1 MLVVKIH
8 SMNPEPTPPRTYQHH
23 RENQRERILD
33 VAEQLF
39 IRDGLDGVSVSD
51 IARAARITRNTL
63 YEYFPNKQEV
73 AWAIF
78 QKVVEDGKGA
88 SMLPREGS
96 GYQRVEG
103 FILRMVGL
111 LETHAEHLRFVV
123 EFNTLYARE
132 GNPSR
137 VRQMWSGGHAAL
149 AEMVRQGIA
158 DGSLRPDLDPELL
171 SAAMINLLN
180 AVNSRFALLGDL
192 IGEEYGQPVMEM
204 YREICRAFLRGI
216 QNSSSQESV
225 K

>member
-1 MLVVKIH
+1 
-8 SMNPEPTPPRTYQHH
+8 MNSNLKSPKTYHQH

-33 VAEQLF
+33 VAEMLF
-39 IRDGLDGVSVSD
+39 IRDGLDGVSLSD
-51 IARAARITRNTL
+51 IARAARLTRNTL

-78 QKVVEDGKGA
+78 QKIVEDGSADPGGLLLA
-88 SMLPREGS
+88 VGS
-96 GYQRVEG
+96 GFVRIEHFMMQ
-103 FILRMVGL
+103 MVHS
-111 LETHAEHLRFVV
+111 LETHPEHLRFIV

-132 GNPSR
+132 GNPTR
-137 VRQMWSGGHAAL
+137 VRQMWSYGHQML
-149 AEMVRQGIA
+149 ADMFQQGIA
-158 DGSLRPDLDPELL
+158 DGSLRSDLDPNLL

-216 QNSSSQESV
+216 QSPTSTQESAA
-225 K
+225 